1 MRALVLPS
9 LLLVVAIAASCRVA
23 DPPNRPV
30 DACVSK
36 CNLRLS
42 RSCSEGECIRGC
54 EFILDR
60 LVENE
65 SEPVLAC
72 VGRFPRGCGDAAWAE
87 CATRVGV
94 HADGGP
100 PAPPPPQEYE

>member
-9 LLLVVAIAASCRVA
+9 LLLLVVIGASCRIA
-23 DPPNRPV
+23 DPANRPV

-36 CNLRLS
+36 CNARLS
-42 RSCSEGECIRGC
+42 RQCSEGECTRGC

-65 SEPVLAC
+65 GDPVLSC
-72 VGRFPRGCGDAAWAE
+72 VGRFPRGCGDPAWAE